1 MDTDYNVIVAGYG
14 PVGACAANLLGYYK
28 IKSLIIDKEKEIY
41 TLPRAITWDD
51 ECRRIIVPCNF
62 ADKIEIR
69 KIRGIDHINEKGES
83 FLKIRMA
90 EEDRYEYQ
98 VGPTFMYQ
106 PEFEKAFR
114 DNAETYDTNQFKL
127 GFEVLSYKE
136 NKECINVEIK
146 NLDTDTVQHVTTKYL
161 IGADGANSIIRK
173 KMGVRYKSFKYDEPW
188 MCVDG
193 FSNED
198 LECFKDVDAF
208 QICDPK
214 RSLTIINSVN
224 NKFRFEI
231 MIMPDDDLSEI
242 QKEEVFYPLI
252 AKYLKNRKFTF
263 TRKAIYTF
271 HSTSVDRWGKNNVF
285 LVGDAAHQ
293 MPPFMG
299 QGMNSGMRDVENLLW
314 KLSGVISR
322 KYNPNILKSYESER
336 KYHAEKIIKASI
348 AMGNIIMTPSPLK
361 AFFRDIG
368 IKIKSLTKK
377 GKQSFYPGYSGIRL
391 GKGLHNHPSERSHI
405 FRYYFP
411 EIMLGDR
418 SNKTT
423 DDLLQKNF
431 GIILNKFNND
441 TSISETNC
449 NILDKIDFRILNFSK
464 NNMKS
469 NYSFFNCF
477 QTSGKDLETYFN
489 HFKCNAV
496 LLRPDKYIFDII
508 NFDNDKNLDQI
519 ISDIITQL
527 KSKEIL

>member
-1 MDTDYNVIVAGYG
+1 MDTDYSVIVAGYG

-69 KIRGIDHINEKGES
+69 KIRGIDHINGKGES

-127 GFEVLSYKE
+127 GFEVLSYEE

-146 NLDTDTVQHVTTKYL
+146 NLDTNTVQHVTTKYL

-173 KMGVRYKSFKYDEPW
+173 KMGVKYKSFKYDEPW

-231 MIMPDDDLSEI
+231 MIMPDDDLNEI
-242 QKEEVFYPLI
+242 QKEEVFYPFI

-271 HSTSVDRWGKNNVF
+271 HSTSVDRWSKNNVF

-314 KLSGVISR
+314 KLSGVISV
-322 KYNPNILKSYESER
+322 SYT
-336 KYHAEKIIKASI
+336 H
-348 AMGNIIMTPSPLK
+348 
-361 AFFRDIG
+361 
-368 IKIKSLTKK
+368 LTL
-377 GKQSFYPGYSGIRL
+377 P
-391 GKGLHNHPSERSHI
+391 
-405 FRYYFP
+405 
-411 EIMLGDR
+411 
-418 SNKTT
+418 
-423 DDLLQKNF
+423 
-431 GIILNKFNND
+431 
-441 TSISETNC
+441 TN
-449 NILDKIDFRILNFSK
+449 
-464 NNMKS
+464 
-469 NYSFFNCF
+469 
-477 QTSGKDLETYFN
+477 
-489 HFKCNAV
+489 
-496 LLRPDKYIFDII
+496 
-508 NFDNDKNLDQI
+508 
-519 ISDIITQL
+519 
-527 KSKEIL
+527 